1 MAVFRQKTFTE
12 YDAMRSLYVELQ
24 RNTRDI
30 PYSVID
36 EHSLIP
42 VLKENSIVIERFV
55 ISTTFGH
62 KDRYRMYL
70 KIGAKAKMPD
80 QVRLPGYTKM
90 HKIGNLN
97 MQFENAEWSDPRISQ
112 ANYQH
117 AAGDGNRYYDGNK
130 SDDRNFSITRST
142 TPFSKGRARLRL
154 FGDDKFHPDIK
165 TTFSPNIDLSYE
177 TAELSGETLKYDK
190 RERSLVLEFPSIQ
203 DAVRALKI
211 LPFGLNYKVYL
222 LNL

>member
-1 MAVFRQKTFTE
+1 MAIFRQKTFTE

-30 PYSVID
+30 PFSVID
-36 EHSLIP
+36 EHSLLP

-55 ISTTFGH
+55 ISTAFGH
-62 KDRYRMYL
+62 KDRYRMYI

-90 HKIGNLN
+90 HKVGNLG
-97 MQFENAEWSDPRISQ
+97 MTLENAEWADPSIDQ
-112 ANYQH
+112 GNYNDKVG
-117 AAGDGNRYYDGNK
+117 ARNRGYQQKNK
-130 SDDRNFSITRST
+130 SLTSE
-142 TPFSKGRARLRL
+142 TPFSNGGLRIKL
-154 FGDDKFHPDIK
+154 FGDDKFHPDLRA
-165 TTFSPNIDLSYE
+165 TFSPNIDLNYE
-177 TAELSGETLKYDK
+177 TTELTGETLKYDK
-190 RERSLVLEFPSIQ
+190 KERSLVLEFPSVQ
-203 DAVRALKI
+203 DAVRSLKI

>member
-1 MAVFRQKTFTE
+1 MAIFRQKTFTE

-30 PYSVID
+30 PFSVID
-36 EHSLIP
+36 EHSLLP
-42 VLKENSIVIERFV
+42 VLKENSVVVERFV
-55 ISTTFGH
+55 ISTAFGH

-90 HKIGNLN
+90 HRVGNLG
-97 MQFENAEWSDPRISQ
+97 MTLENAEWADPSIDQGNYDQRI
-112 ANYQH
+112 
-117 AAGDGNRYYDGNK
+117 GGRNRLFQKNN
-130 SDDRNFSITRST
+130 SA
-142 TPFSKGRARLRL
+142 PFSNGGLRIKL
-154 FGDDKFHPDIK
+154 FGDDKFHPDLRA
-165 TTFSPNIDLSYE
+165 TFSPNIDLNYE
-177 TAELSGETLKYDK
+177 TTELTGETLKYDK
-190 RERSLVLEFPSIQ
+190 RERSLVLEFPTVQ
-203 DAVRALKI
+203 DAVRSLKI

>member
-1 MAVFRQKTFTE
+1 MAIFRQKMFTE

-30 PYSVID
+30 PFSVID
-36 EHSLIP
+36 EHSLLS
-42 VLKENSIVIERFV
+42 VLKENSVIIERFV

-90 HKIGNLN
+90 HKIGNLG
-97 MQFENAEWSDPRISQ
+97 MTLENAEWADPNIDQ
-112 ANYQH
+112 GNYDQKL
-117 AAGDGNRYYDGNK
+117 GGRNRLYQKDTYQKDKG
-130 SDDRNFSITRST
+130 FSA
-142 TPFSKGRARLRL
+142 PFSNGNLRIKL
-154 FGDDKFHPDIK
+154 FGDDKFHPDIRA
-165 TTFSPNIDLSYE
+165 TLSPMIDLSYE
-177 TAELSGETLKYDK
+177 SSELTGETLKYDK
-190 RERSLVLEFPSIQ
+190 RERSLVLEFPSVQ
-203 DAVRALKI
+203 DAVKALKI
-211 LPFGLNYKVYL
+211 LPFGINYKVYL

>member
-1 MAVFRQKTFTE
+1 MAVKFRQKSFTE

-30 PYSVID
+30 PVSVID

-42 VLKENSIVIERFV
+42 VLRDNSVVIERFV
-55 ISTTFGH
+55 ITTTYGH
-62 KDRYRMYL
+62 KDRYRLYL

-80 QVRLPGYTKM
+80 AVRLPGYTKM
-90 HKIGNLN
+90 HKIGNLDLSL
-97 MQFENAEWSDPRISQ
+97 ENAEWADPNIN
-112 ANYQH
+112 NY
-117 AAGDGNRYYDGNK
+117 NYD
-130 SDDRNFSITRST
+130 ST
-142 TPFSKGRARLRL
+142 FGREKRLSAPFSHGGRVRL
-154 FGDDKFHPDIK
+154 FSDDKFHPDFK
-165 TTFSPNIDLSYE
+165 AKFSPNIDLSYE
-177 TAELSGETLKYDK
+177 TNEITGETLKYDK

-211 LPFGLNYKVYL
+211 LPFGLNYKLYL

>member
-1 MAVFRQKTFTE
+1 MAIFRQKTFTE

-30 PYSVID
+30 PFSVID
-36 EHSLIP
+36 EHSLLP
-42 VLKENSIVIERFV
+42 VLKENSVVIERFV
-55 ISTTFGH
+55 ISTAFGH

-90 HKIGNLN
+90 HRVGNLG
-97 MQFENAEWSDPRISQ
+97 MTIENAEWADPNINSG
-112 ANYQH
+112 NYNN
-117 AAGDGNRYYDGNK
+117 AVGNYNRFYQKNN
-130 SDDRNFSITRST
+130 SA
-142 TPFSKGRARLRL
+142 PFSNGKARIKL
-154 FGDDKFHPDIK
+154 FADDKFHPDLK
-165 TTFSPNIDLSYE
+165 ATFSPNLNLDYE
-177 TAELSGETLKYDK
+177 TTELTGETLKYDK
-190 RERSLVLEFPSIQ
+190 HERSLILEFPTIQ